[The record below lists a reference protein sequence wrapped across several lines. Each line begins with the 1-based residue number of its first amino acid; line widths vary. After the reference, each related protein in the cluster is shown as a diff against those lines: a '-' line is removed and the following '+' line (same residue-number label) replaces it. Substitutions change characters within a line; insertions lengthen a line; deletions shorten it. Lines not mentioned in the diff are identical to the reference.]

1 MLKAISGAALLGLFC
16 AIPAGAVTLV
26 TATNCANCTTEMQW
40 QQMAIGQGVGQRY
53 LYNFPSRQLR
63 KYDVVRTYEPELHR
77 YTYFASPLGVES
89 GYSQYF
95 FHAADVWSG
104 TGGLAKAV
112 VLNLPQAINSGR
124 SGDSVFDMFRTSGGA
139 TQFGDWLG
147 GYMGQYPLN
156 PDAQQVR
163 DLIVQNSGL
172 TFASDPTRI
181 TVTVTFKDGRA
192 QFKISDDEQ
201 RYTLVPD
208 SAKDSDG
215 NTIPASRDGLHHTTV
230 DFPGGESSPSFRG
243 WHDLLSAWWGV
254 TLNTHWVCGTAS
266 GGGTS
271 SQTCVL
277 SP

>member
-40 QQMAIGQGVGQRY
+40 QQMAIGQGAGQRY

-63 KYDVVRTYEPELHR
+63 KYDVVRTYEPELRR
-77 YTYFASPLGVES
+77 YTYFASPLTVES

-112 VLNLPQAINSGR
+112 ILNLPLAVNSGR
-124 SGDSVFDMFRTSGGA
+124 SGDSVFDMFRSSGSL

-156 PDAQQVR
+156 PDAQQVN
-163 DLIVQNSGL
+163 DLIVQNPGL
-172 TFASDPTRI
+172 TFASDPARI
-181 TVTVTFKDGRA
+181 NVTVTFKDGRA
-192 QFKISDDEQ
+192 EFKISADEQ
-201 RYTLVPD
+201 HYTLVPD

-215 NTIPASRDGLHHTTV
+215 NTIPESREGVRHRTV

-254 TLNTHWVCGTAS
+254 TVNTHWVCGTAS